1 MFLSPVV
8 KGTISATPA
17 ARNTAGI
24 AERAGRS
31 SGAGMED
38 GQRTRCP
45 VGRLERAVGLLD
57 RGLVS
62 GREFEV
68 LKRHILAEL
77 QSATEVEDE
86 EEDGVACLGAPGE
99 PPGGGSWPG
108 NARSAPS
115 AVRSRRCAS
124 KRRVPSGGPCYGAH
138 LGGQRGADEGAHS
151 WWTHD
156 DLFSMHVLQF
166 LDMENALRC
175 REVCSRWKRCV
186 AAVGLEPLESGKSGE
201 EVEAGRQEQQLL
213 RAALRREGELWADE
227 EHARIFRML
236 SNDLEQQH
244 GLNARMRQILVDWL
258 LELHWNT
265 FVTYLE
271 HSSLVQLAVQL
282 VDRFIARMQVQR
294 SNFQAVGAV
303 AFGMVCASSQ
313 YAGLA
318 LTERHCSIVHTL
330 YPGDDFRVTKEYLIY
345 MCANA
350 FTQREFDKIE
360 NEMMCFLRQAPV
372 IPAASQNKG
381 GSSESRQ
388 ESARHC
394 DSDLGV
400 GAYVVKAHPRPTDFL
415 PRFIKAAGFDPL
427 STLSSTTGYTPTRI
441 VIFFLDVILVTFRPA
456 AQSLGDAAM
465 L

>member
-1 MFLSPVV
+1 M
-8 KGTISATPA
+8 
-17 ARNTAGI
+17 
-24 AERAGRS
+24 
-31 SGAGMED
+31 
-38 GQRTRCP
+38 
-45 VGRLERAVGLLD
+45 
-57 RGLVS
+57 
-62 GREFEV
+62 
-68 LKRHILAEL
+68 
-77 QSATEVEDE
+77 
-86 EEDGVACLGAPGE
+86 
-99 PPGGGSWPG
+99 
-108 NARSAPS
+108 
-115 AVRSRRCAS
+115 
-124 KRRVPSGGPCYGAH
+124 
-138 LGGQRGADEGAHS
+138 
-151 WWTHD
+151 
-156 DLFSMHVLQF
+156 
-166 LDMENALRC
+166 
-175 REVCSRWKRCV
+175 
-186 AAVGLEPLESGKSGE
+186 
-201 EVEAGRQEQQLL
+201 EAGRQEQQLL